1 MLRHQKY
8 LLLSSTYY
16 CIIGGDSEIMKL
28 IETLKNHSGNAG
40 IIAAVVSIVAVI
52 VVLIMGA
59 IITGSFSTM
68 ATSANLNLSEDWL
81 SAVNGISTTAVTTFN
96 IAGMIP
102 IAIVASIVIAVIGGI
117 IISRT

>member
-68 ATSANLNLSEDWL
+68 ATSANLNLSEAWL

-117 IISRT
+117 IISR

>member
-1 MLRHQKY
+1 
-8 LLLSSTYY
+8 
-16 CIIGGDSEIMKL
+16 MKL

-68 ATSANLNLSEDWL
+68 ATSAKSEPL
-81 SAVNGISTTAVTTFN
+81 RRLAGRRGISTTAVTTFN